1 MRSGYPK
8 IAANRGPDFK
18 LSRPGIIISEWL
30 GHLGEA
36 AMERRAVLSSQR
48 QVFATRDP
56 EEARAFVAVRGIVL
70 DVPPRE
76 ATGLDMQLDGV
87 FSPGFC
93 LLHLGYGAAAEVRT
107 TLDFDDYRFV
117 APSRGRLCA
126 VIADD
131 EIAYSPGTAMLVSPT
146 FNNLVRVQR
155 GTAAL
160 NIILSGVELR
170 RHLGALLGEP
180 LKPPL
185 EFAARMS
192 LREGWGRSLARFARL
207 ALAELQRPC
216 SILSEPTVAGSFR
229 EFVMTVL
236 LLHQPHNYTEALRRL
251 ERPVRPRDVKR
262 AVEYIEA
269 NLGAEIGL
277 PEIVAACGVPGRT
290 LIKHFRDFKATSPV
304 RYLRTARYLRVRE
317 ALSRA
322 EPEQSVTEIA
332 LRWGF
337 THMGRFSVEYRKR
350 FGESP
355 SETLRRRKTTV
366 ALSERP
372 PETAPAAS
380 LTLC

>member
-1 MRSGYPK
+1 MEP
-8 IAANRGPDFK
+8 RG
-18 LSRPGIIISEWL
+18 
-30 GHLGEA
+30 A
-36 AMERRAVLSSQR
+36 LSSQR

-56 EEARAFVAVRGIVL
+56 EEARAFVALRGYVL
-70 DVPPRE
+70 DVPARE
-76 ATGLDMQLDGV
+76 ATGVDMRLDGV
-87 FSPGFC
+87 YSSGFC

-107 TLDFDDYRFV
+107 TRDFDDYRFV

-131 EIAYSPGTAMLVSPT
+131 EVAYRPGTAMLVSPT
-146 FNNLVRVQR
+146 LNNVVRVEQH
-155 GTAAL
+155 TAAL

-180 LKPPL
+180 SKRPL
-185 EFAARMS
+185 EFAARLS
-192 LREGWGRSLARFARL
+192 LREGWGRSFARFARL
-207 ALAELQRPC
+207 AMAELQRPS
-216 SILSEPTVAGSFR
+216 SILSEPMAVGPFR

-236 LLHQPHNYTEALRRL
+236 LLHQPHNHTEALRRL
-251 ERPVRPRDVKR
+251 ERPVTPRDVKR

-269 NLGAEIGL
+269 NLDEAIGL

-290 LIKHFRDFKATSPV
+290 LIQHFRLFKGTSPV
-304 RYLRTARYLRVRE
+304 RYLRSARYVRVRE

-322 EPEQSVTEIA
+322 QPEQSVTEIA

-355 SETLRRRKTTV
+355 SETLRRRKITV
-366 ALSERP
+366 AFSERS
-372 PETAPAAS
+372 PETAPSAS